1 MKTKTICPV
10 CKQEYSEHPAVSR
23 RTGEGI
29 CPACGQEE
37 ALDDARDLIAPFMTD
52 DQWMEYKAAI
62 KAISLKQDA
71 LQGTM

>member
-1 MKTKTICPV
+1 MKTKTICPI
-10 CKQEYSEHPAVSR
+10 CKEEYNEHPAVSR
-23 RTGEGI
+23 HTGEDI

-52 DQWMEYKAAI
+52 EQWADYKAGI

-71 LQGTM
+71 LQATI